1 MTETTRPDAGPT
13 ASDPSRVPERT
24 AARGSSGSAGQTGLI
39 VVGVDGSKESRIA
52 LRWACAEARVR
63 GCVVRAVSVW
73 HLYPLVPPERVGAS
87 PWWFTA
93 DPEEATR
100 AFLGE
105 VVDEV
110 AADHPGVTIEQQVVS
125 GHAAEQLIALSASAD
140 VLVLGAT
147 GAGGFVGMRL
157 GSVARAVLE
166 HALCTVVVAR

>member
-1 MTETTRPDAGPT
+1 MDETTRPDANPT
-13 ASDPSRVPERT
+13 ASEPSRAPQRT
-24 AARGSSGSAGQTGLI
+24 AAGGSAGSAGQMGPI

-52 LRWACAEARVR
+52 LRWALSEAHVR
-63 GCVVRAVSVW
+63 GCAVLAVSVW
-73 HLYPLVPPERVGAS
+73 HLYPLAPPERVGAS

-110 AADHPGVTIEQQVVS
+110 AADFPDVTVEQRVVS
-125 GHAAEQLIALSASAD
+125 GHAAEQLIALSSEAD

-147 GAGGFVGMRL
+147 GSGGFVGMRL